1 MRKRAM
7 IALMLVLLP
16 AMSWAGDHNINCGC
30 GSGGGTMM
38 TSTCG
43 STCGS
48 SCGTCCKQ
56 HTCTSGCNSC
66 NSCAPACTQPC
77 ACMAWEPYCGCAM
90 LNSLCISMEAACNDG
105 TAGPLKLLLRDNNY
119 DDIVTIELAGP
130 IDGYYTMNYTFDA
143 PIRADSVREAV
154 LMNDT
159 DDPVTLTWLQV
170 WGNFGECYGGWTYI
184 DHTCPGVVIGPGG
197 CPRMVL
203 F

>member
-1 MRKRAM
+1 MRKRVL
-7 IALMLVLLP
+7 IALMLALLP
-16 AMSWAGDHNINCGC
+16 MLSWAGDHPYSCGC
-30 GSGGGTMM
+30 GAAGGMGM
-38 TSTCG
+38 TATCG
-43 STCGS
+43 ST
-48 SCGTCCKQ
+48 CGTCCKQ
-56 HTCTSGCNSC
+56 HTCTSACNTG
-66 NSCAPACTQPC
+66 CAPACPAPC
-77 ACMAWEPYCGCAM
+77 ACMDWEQYCGCEM
-90 LNSLCISMEAACNDG
+90 LTGLCISMEAACNDG

-130 IDGYYTMNYTFDA
+130 IDGYYTTNYTFDT

-159 DDPVTLTWLQV
+159 DDPVTLTWLMV
-170 WGNFGECYGGWTYI
+170 WGNFGNCGGWTFI